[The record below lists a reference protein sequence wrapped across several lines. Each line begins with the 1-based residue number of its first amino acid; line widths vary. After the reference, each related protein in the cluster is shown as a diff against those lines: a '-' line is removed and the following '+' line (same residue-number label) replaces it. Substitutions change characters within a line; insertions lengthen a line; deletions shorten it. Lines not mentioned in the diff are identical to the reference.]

1 MKQYKVI
8 RSYHNGEVVDGAKL
22 DDAFKEGWQFERASE
37 YVPIVVRETTTFF
50 GYIEYLLS
58 KEMPETPVSTMQRIT
73 MLEGGQVV
81 PDEWVKTINALGYEI
96 CSKQAVEMGNKAIEF
111 KSRVTD
117 LFNTADSYE
126 DFHKGVSKLMMEE
139 ENGYNS

>member
-8 RSYHNGEVVDGAKL
+8 RSYHNGKEVNGTNL
-22 DDAFKEGWQFERASE
+22 DDAFKEGWQFERASD
-37 YVPIVVRETTTFF
+37 YVPVREGGKATFF
-50 GYIEYLLS
+50 GYIEYILS

-81 PDEWVKTINALGYEI
+81 PEEWVKTINALGYEI

-117 LFNTADSYE
+117 LFNTADFYE
-126 DFHKGVSKLMMEE
+126 DFHKGVSELMMEE
-139 ENGYNS
+139 QNG